1 MVGDLAWCSSTPS
14 LSHVSPSGMGDCH
27 GPAHLTGPTQHFRRR
42 VVQRGQGVTF
52 LLLRHLRPLCGRQ
65 VRRHLLIDSLRWT
78 WSLGRIQNHFRWKK
92 TTAHAVLEKSCH
104 CASPKEAPAAIAASE
119 LTQTSIPYIMH
130 LCNSLDFICI
140 GVPKSPEMT
149 VTIPDVA
156 PCSSIKR
163 AVVYFLNSQTWLHD
177 ARYSNYAATTFF
189 FFLSDWDRDRLRE
202 LQEWHIESV
211 FIELKYATSGHLLAL
226 KRHKLCLGVFQS
238 HLSHGR
244 LV

>member
-1 MVGDLAWCSSTPS
+1 ME
-14 LSHVSPSGMGDCH
+14 
-27 GPAHLTGPTQHFRRR
+27 
-42 VVQRGQGVTF
+42 
-52 LLLRHLRPLCGRQ
+52 
-65 VRRHLLIDSLRWT
+65 
-78 WSLGRIQNHFRWKK
+78 KK
-92 TTAHAVLEKSCH
+92 TAHAVLERSCH

-130 LCNSLDFICI
+130 LYNSLDFICI

-189 FFLSDWDRDRLRE
+189 FIRLG
-202 LQEWHIESV
+202 QGQIERVAGMTHWISLHRTEV
-211 FIELKYATSGHLLAL
+211 RN